1 MKTFFASFL
10 GVIAALFVT
19 FLLGIGLLVGLASM
33 GDDSGPSVQDGSWV
47 VVDLQGTVPDRIPD
61 DGLPDF
67 AELTGEAPQGPA
79 LNDLLFS
86 FRDLEQDD
94 RVKGVV
100 LRTAG
105 LDAGYSTLRE
115 LRQAIAR
122 LRKAGKKVY
131 AYDEVYSLKQYYLA
145 SAADEVWIHPEG
157 LMELSGLGSS
167 RPYFKGFLDKMG
179 VKAELIRG
187 SNNAYKSAG
196 EPFIAEKMSEANR
209 RQTAELLGSI
219 WATLRTDLA
228 SDGRLSGDGFDVLM
242 NSTPLLRGKEAAGE
256 GLMTKAAYEDVFLKK
271 LGVKDWNDDKLVAFD
286 NYSASDDADEDT
298 ESGNVLDRIAVVY
311 AEGDIEDGEG
321 LDGVVASRTVVEAL
335 RDIRKNK
342 RIKAVVLR
350 INSPGGSALASDVM
364 WRELDLLRKEK
375 PLVISMGNL
384 AASGGY
390 YIAAPGE
397 RIFAQPTTITGS
409 IGVFG
414 LFFTGEELLRNK
426 VGIRFESVGTHAYSN
441 FGQLDRTLTD
451 SERLLVQANV
461 DQTYGR
467 FLQVVSNGRGLDS
480 SAVDSMAQG
489 RVWSGTDALRL
500 GLVDAHGGL
509 MEALAYA
516 QKKANLKGTPRISTY
531 PQEQNA
537 FDALLAEFSKGS
549 ASLRQKAQWG
559 PLAEVAAEWQRLE
572 RMKGVQMRMT
582 EVGPL

>member
-1 MKTFFASFL
+1 
-10 GVIAALFVT
+10 
-19 FLLGIGLLVGLASM
+19 
-33 GDDSGPSVQDGSWV
+33 
-47 VVDLQGTVPDRIPD
+47 
-61 DGLPDF
+61 
-67 AELTGEAPQGPA
+67 
-79 LNDLLFS
+79 LLFEKLFGQPPYKEEAVASEGVKTS
-86 FRDLEQDD
+86 FFSNGPNKIELLEATHPDSPIAKFIEK
-94 RVKGVV
+94 KGEGIHHIAFDVEDIV
-100 LRTAG
+100 A
-105 LDAGYSTLRE
+105 E
-115 LRQAIAR
+115 IAR
-122 LRKAGKKVY
+122 LQNEGFVVLNETPKPG
-131 AYDEVYSLKQYYLA
+131 
-145 SAADEVWIHPEG
+145 AD
-157 LMELSGLGSS
+157 
-167 RPYFKGFLDKMG
+167 
-179 VKAELIRG
+179 
-187 SNNAYKSAG
+187 N
-196 EPFIAEKMSEANR
+196 
-209 RQTAELLGSI
+209 
-219 WATLRTDLA
+219 
-228 SDGRLSGDGFDVLM
+228 
-242 NSTPLLRGKEAAGE
+242 
-256 GLMTKAAYEDVFLKK
+256 
-271 LGVKDWNDDKLVAFD
+271 KLVAFD
-286 NYSASDDADEDT
+286 DYSASDDAEADS
-298 ESGNVLDRIAVVY
+298 ESGSVLDRIAVVY

-426 VGIRFESVGTHAYSN
+426 VGIRFEGVGTHTYSN

-467 FLQVVSNGRGLDS
+467 FLQVVSKGRGLDS

-509 MEALAYA
+509 MDALAYA
-516 QKKANLKGTPRISTY
+516 QKKANLKGAPRISTY

-537 FDALLAEFSKGS
+537 LEALLTEFSKGS

-559 PLAEVAAEWQRLE
+559 PLAEVAVEWQRLE